1 MWILQFIKM
10 KNKKKIKADNTG
22 LYIWIAILAIGAVL
36 YNFFE
41 NAYYIFGAIILFA
54 IIRKGWE
61 LSREKNRMKWF

>member
-1 MWILQFIKM
+1 M
-10 KNKKKIKADNTG
+10 KKKKNKADNAG

-61 LSREKNRMKWF
+61 LGREK

>member
-1 MWILQFIKM
+1 M

-54 IIRKGWE
+54 IIRKGCE
-61 LSREKNRMKWF
+61 LSR